1 MIETCCETLH
11 PDAIKGIELFNQGD
25 YFAAH
30 EELEE
35 AWKHDRSTG
44 RDLYRGVLQI
54 AVAYFHLWKG
64 NYKGTVKMFQRSHR
78 WLDPLP
84 DICRGIDVAQLREDA
99 FAIQDEVLSLGPD
112 QIEAFEIDK
121 LKPIKWEQVE

>member
-1 MIETCCETLH
+1 MIDPCRETLH
-11 PDAIKGIELFNQGD
+11 PDAIKGIELFNQGE

-35 AWKHDRSTG
+35 AWMDDRSAG

-54 AVAYFHLWKG
+54 AVAYFHLLKG
-64 NYKGTVKMFQRSHR
+64 NYKGTLKMFQRSHR

-84 DICRGIDVAQLREDA
+84 DFCRGIDVAQLRRDAYAIQAEVLFLGPNHVDA
-99 FAIQDEVLSLGPD
+99 FEV
-112 QIEAFEIDK
+112 EK
-121 LKPIKWEQVE
+121 LKPIQWERVG